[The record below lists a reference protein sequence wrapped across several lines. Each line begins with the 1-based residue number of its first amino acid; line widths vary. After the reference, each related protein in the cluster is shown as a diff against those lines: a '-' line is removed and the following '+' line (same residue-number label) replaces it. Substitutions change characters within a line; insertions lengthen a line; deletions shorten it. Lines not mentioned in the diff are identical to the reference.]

1 MPESRRKITFSGILK
16 LLVLCAGA
24 CAMLYPFV
32 FMILSSF
39 KNNAEIIRNPPTFIP
54 EVFTWDNSSKLSI
67 LRAAKKPTS
76 ANTTQFNTKT
86 IRKPR
91 LIWMFAP
98 KAKAKARIMAEEINP
113 RRTAASTFPIT

>member
-1 MPESRRKITFSGILK
+1 MPESRGKITFSGILK

-54 EVFTWDNSSKLSI
+54 EVFTWDNYRKVL
-67 LRAAKKPTS
+67 
-76 ANTTQFNTKT
+76 NTFNVSGA
-86 IRKPR
+86 RKPCSCSSWR
-91 LIWMFAP
+91 P
-98 KAKAKARIMAEEINP
+98 
-113 RRTAASTFPIT
+113 